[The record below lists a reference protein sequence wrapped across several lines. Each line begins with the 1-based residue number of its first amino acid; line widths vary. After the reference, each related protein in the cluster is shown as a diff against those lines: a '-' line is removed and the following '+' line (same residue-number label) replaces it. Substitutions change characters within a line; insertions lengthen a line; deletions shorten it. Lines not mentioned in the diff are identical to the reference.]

1 MRAKTDLRFQS
12 LFLRERAAALP
23 TEAIRGRNLRN
34 GGRFVSVTRIIRELR
49 LFRSSLRP
57 RPLLAIVA
65 LAPMLVLAG
74 CAGLVSAGGSK
85 SASPEAS
92 IQVTPGTFN
101 FGNMAVGKK
110 VSQTATVTNTGNAT
124 ASLSAVTV
132 NSAQF
137 SVTGLTLPFS
147 LPAGQSSTFQVW
159 FDPTATG
166 NFTGTMTL
174 QTGSGV
180 SSGQVTLSGAA
191 TPLPQQISL
200 STTSLNLGTATVGS
214 TDSGA
219 LTISNTGGANLLISL
234 ISVNGTPFGV
244 SGLTTPNTI
253 VPGAN
258 ATLKVSFSPTAAGTD
273 SGSITITSNDPLTPT
288 TIITLAGTAT
298 SVPVAPTITTQPAN
312 QTVAA
317 GQPATFTVVAA
328 GTAPLGYQWQKN
340 GANIAGATGAS
351 YTTPATAT
359 TDSGSTFR
367 VVVSNAVGSVTSNAA
382 TLTVTTAAVAPTITT
397 QPVNQTVT
405 AGQTATFAV
414 VAAGTA
420 PLSYQWQKNGANIAG
435 ATGASYTTPAT
446 ATTDNGSTLRVAV
459 SNTAGSVTSNAA
471 TLTVNAAVV
480 APTITTQPVNQTV
493 TAGQTATFTVVA
505 GGTAPLNYQ
514 WQKNGA
520 NIAGATGASY
530 TTPATATTDS
540 GSTFDVV
547 VSNTAGSV
555 TSNAAT
561 LTVNAG
567 AVAPTITTQPVN
579 QTVTAGQTA
588 TFAVVAGGTAPLSYQ
603 WQKNG
608 ANIAGA
614 TGASYTTPATAT
626 TDNGSTLRVAVSNTA
641 GSVTSNAATLTVNAA
656 VVAPT
661 ITTQPVNQTVT
672 AGQTATF
679 TVVAGGTAQLN
690 YQWQKNGANIA
701 GATGASYT
709 TPATATTDSGS
720 TFDVVV
726 SNTAGSVTSNAA
738 TLTVTTAA
746 VAPTITTQPVNQTV
760 TAGQTATV
768 TVVAAGTAP
777 LSYQWQKNG

>member
-1 MRAKTDLRFQS
+1 
-12 LFLRERAAALP
+12 
-23 TEAIRGRNLRN
+23 
-34 GGRFVSVTRIIRELR
+34 
-49 LFRSSLRP
+49 
-57 RPLLAIVA
+57 
-65 LAPMLVLAG
+65 
-74 CAGLVSAGGSK
+74 
-85 SASPEAS
+85 
-92 IQVTPGTFN
+92 
-101 FGNMAVGKK
+101 MAVGKK

-367 VVVSNAVGSVTSNAA
+367 VVVSNTVGSVTSNAA

-405 AGQTATFAV
+405 AGQTATFTV
-414 VAAGTA
+414 VAA
-420 PLSYQWQKNGANIAG
+420 
-435 ATGASYTTPAT
+435 
-446 ATTDNGSTLRVAV
+446 
-459 SNTAGSVTSNAA
+459 
-471 TLTVNAAVV
+471 
-480 APTITTQPVNQTV
+480 
-493 TAGQTATFTVVA
+493 
-505 GGTAPLNYQ
+505 GTAPLNYQ

-520 NIAGATGASY
+520 DIAGATGASY

-547 VSNTAGSV
+547 VTNAAGTV
-555 TSNAAT
+555 TSSAAT
-561 LTVNAG
+561 LTVNPAPASAIQVSSTAITFASEVVGTTTSQGLIVTNTGSATLTITQVNETGAAFSVSGFTLPINVNAG
-567 AVAPTITTQPVN
+567 QQATIMVAFKPTAVGAASGNISIVSNAPTSPTAVTLSGTGIAATLTLGINPTGLAFGNVTTGTSSASQNV
-579 QTVTAGQTA
+579 TVTNTGNANVTISQITLNGTGYSM
-588 TFAVVAGGTAPLSYQ
+588 TGGGAPVTLTPTQNLVLSVEFSP
-603 WQKNG
+603 
-608 ANIAGA
+608 
-614 TGASYTTPATAT
+614 T
-626 TDNGSTLRVAVSNTA
+626 TA
-641 GSVTSNAATLTVNAA
+641 GSVNGTISVTSNASGSPANVTLSGTG
-656 VVAPT
+656 VAPVQHSVALT
-661 ITTQPVNQTVT
+661 WDASTSTVSGYNVYRGTVSGGPYTLINSGLVTT
-672 AGQTATF
+672 
-679 TVVAGGTAQLN
+679 L
-690 YQWQKNGANIA
+690 
-701 GATGASYT
+701 SYT
-709 TPATATTDSGS
+709 DSTVQSGTTYYY
-720 TFDVVV
+720 
-726 SNTAGSVTSNAA
+726 
-738 TLTVTTAA
+738 VTTAVDSSGNESVNSNEA
-746 VAPTITTQPVNQTV
+746 SAPIP
-760 TAGQTATV
+760 
-768 TVVAAGTAP
+768 
-777 LSYQWQKNG
+777 